1 MTNETRDIDAL
12 VRQLSELK
20 IEVSK
25 NSDGLLTVCST
36 AEPLFC
42 YDAHTPEEVDALVQ
56 DTILS
61 YAKHFFHIEG
71 LNLKT
76 KSEPLPETP
85 VQIERG
91 TPVSRITPVFDLA
104 A

>member
-1 MTNETRDIDAL
+1 MTNETRDVEAL
-12 VRQLSELK
+12 VRQLSDLK
-20 IEVSK
+20 IEVSE
-25 NSDGLLTVCST
+25 NRDGLLTVCST

-42 YDAHTPEEVDALVQ
+42 YDANSKEEVAALVQ

-71 LNLKT
+71 LSLKT
-76 KSEPLPETP
+76 KCEPLPEAP
-85 VQIERG
+85 LQIERE
-91 TPVSRITPVFDLA
+91 TPISRITPVFDLA